1 MIEKFLKQL
10 QKEMPYI
17 KAFEEEDDTWCEEGY
32 DFLEKGEFLRAE
44 KKFKE
49 LILAQPEHH
58 DGYEG
63 LAYTYYKSGAKEKAL
78 WFMEKAV
85 EIARTFLK
93 DDSIDIEVIEEMEDN
108 LRRMKEEKEL
118 SIWWEGNFKI
128 DFGVTDNRERE

>member
-10 QKEMPYI
+10 QKEIPYI

-32 DFLEKGEFLRAE
+32 DFLEKREFLRAE

-49 LILAQPEHH
+49 LIPAQPEHH

-63 LAYTYYKSGAKEKAL
+63 LAAVYYTQGKVQEAIML
-78 WFMEKAV
+78 MEEAV
-85 EIARTFLK
+85 KIARSFLE

-108 LRRMKEEKEL
+108 LKRMKEAKPL
-118 SIWWEGNFKI
+118 NRWWKRI
-128 DFGVTDNRERE
+128 L

>member
-10 QKEMPYI
+10 QKEIPYI

-63 LAYTYYKSGAKEKAL
+63 LANVYYTQGRTQEAIMLMKEAIK
-78 WFMEKAV
+78 
-85 EIARTFLK
+85 IARRFLE

-108 LRRMKEEKEL
+108 LRRMKEAKPL
-118 SIWWEGNFKI
+118 NRWWKRI
-128 DFGVTDNRERE
+128 L